1 MVRPDEFGRAR
12 AGAIERALIGR
23 HDPPGLWQTR
33 VTASRCTP
41 WDARGTYDDDDGVM
55 SSVKTVYARVMIT
68 AMKVA
73 PALGIAVCAGY
84 GPRFK

>member
-1 MVRPDEFGRAR
+1 
-12 AGAIERALIGR
+12 
-23 HDPPGLWQTR
+23 
-33 VTASRCTP
+33 
-41 WDARGTYDDDDGVM
+41 M
-55 SSVKTVYARVMIT
+55 SPVKTVYARVMLV